1 MARSSSSSKKKKQ
14 KQLSAWQFL
23 FGGCLYGSA
32 SGAGSKV
39 RPGPR
44 PSSTAAAKQPSSPAP
59 ASASGLQQRLSVT
72 DVMSTCSDQDLSVSL
87 VGSNLQVFTVGELKA
102 ATQGFVDSNFLGEG
116 GFGPVYK
123 GVVGEGAKPGL
134 RAQQIAVKLWDPEG
148 TQGHKEWLSE
158 VIFLGQL
165 RHPNLVKLVGYC
177 SEEEHRLLV
186 YEYMPKGSLEN
197 HLFKSEYLRSPFTPI
212 PVLNYS
218 SSSSILRVRDY
229 QPVVV
234 MGLFVVNNVTFAEF
248 PPVLSWSTRLNIAVG
263 AAKGLAFLHDAEK
276 PVIYRDFKTSNILL
290 DPDYEARLS
299 DFGLAKDGPEGD
311 DTHVSTRVMGTHGY
325 AAPEYILT
333 GHLTAKSDV
342 YSFGVVLL
350 EILSGRRAVDKT
362 RPSRE
367 QNLVE
372 HMRSWLKDPQKLGRV
387 MDPALEGKYP
397 AMAAHMA
404 ALVAYRCLS
413 GSPKNRP
420 DMSKVVEDLE
430 PLLSTTDDAPGEPVV
445 AQEDAK
451 KERTRRRDGD
461 QREKVRAQSKV
472 ATRSPRRGVPRR
484 QAAPGQSQEFWEWH
498 MPAQTKP

>member
-1 MARSSSSSKKKKQ
+1 MAKSSKNKKKKQ
-14 KQLSAWQFL
+14 QLSAWRFL
-23 FGGCLYGSA
+23 FGGCLGGGGG
-32 SGAGSKV
+32 GAGPGTSKV

-44 PSSTAAAKQPSSPAP
+44 TPAATTATPTPPSSSPSPA
-59 ASASGLQQRLSVT
+59 LQQRLSVT

-87 VGSNLQVFTVGELKA
+87 VGSNLHVFTVGELKA
-102 ATQGFVDSNFLGEG
+102 ATQGFVDTNFLGEG
-116 GFGPVYK
+116 GFGPVYR
-123 GVVGEGAKPGL
+123 GAVADGAKPGL
-134 RAQQIAVKLWDPEG
+134 AAQQIAVKLWDPEG

-197 HLFKSEYLRSPFTPI
+197 HLFKK
-212 PVLNYS
+212 
-218 SSSSILRVRDY
+218 
-229 QPVVV
+229 
-234 MGLFVVNNVTFAEF
+234 F

-290 DPDYEARLS
+290 DPDYEAKLS

-367 QNLVE
+367 QNLVD

-387 MDPALEGKYP
+387 MDPDLEGKYSH
-397 AMAAHMA
+397 AAAHRA
-404 ALVAYRCLS
+404 ALVAYQCLS

-420 DMSKVVEDLE
+420 DMSKVVDDLE
-430 PLLSTTDDAPGEPVV
+430 PLLTVADDAPLGELPPPAAAAA
-445 AQEDAK
+445 AQEDRVK
-451 KERTRRRDGD
+451 KERARRRDGGD
-461 QREKVRAQSKV
+461 RREKVRQEKIA
-472 ATRSPRRGVPRR
+472 RSPKRAVPRR
-484 QAAPGQSQEFWEWH
+484 RAPGQSQEFWEWN
-498 MPAQTKP
+498 MPAQGKA